1 MDSGNKGKYSKRS
14 LESDDFEED
23 YSPLALERKLT
34 KINQTK
40 RNLLALNEN
49 AETDSNSTD
58 YGLNH
63 AETMA
68 QGPVDIENL
77 LDDDS
82 GEETELSLKEIHEE
96 GSELNAA

>member
-1 MDSGNKGKYSKRS
+1 MH
-14 LESDDFEED
+14 
-23 YSPLALERKLT
+23 
-34 KINQTK
+34 
-40 RNLLALNEN
+40 EN

-68 QGPVDIENL
+68 QGPVDIEHL

-82 GEETELSLKEIHEE
+82 GEETELSLKEINEE
-96 GSELNAA
+96 GGESNAE

>member
-1 MDSGNKGKYSKRS
+1 MH
-14 LESDDFEED
+14 
-23 YSPLALERKLT
+23 
-34 KINQTK
+34 
-40 RNLLALNEN
+40 EN

-68 QGPVDIENL
+68 QGPVDIEHL

-82 GEETELSLKEIHEE
+82 GEETDNCDREC
-96 GSELNAA
+96 NAS